1 MAQRQDA
8 IGSDSAWSLA
18 YVALSPIDVRLC
30 LVLSIKSV
38 RQQQWASCRLFHHN
52 DIDSYILQSLVS
64 QLENLLLVVLL
75 WLLLFRQQTSRPY
88 TGLVAVITR
97 SWSSNMNGD
106 AVGDWLYNLTSL
118 RVSRRCF
125 LTFGV
130 VAQVAQG
137 L

>member
-1 MAQRQDA
+1 MRVAQRQDA

-38 RQQQWASCRLFHHN
+38 RRPSGRLFHHN
-52 DIDSYILQSLVS
+52 HINSYILQSLVS
-64 QLENLLLVVLL
+64 QLGNLLLVVLL
-75 WLLLFRQQTSRPY
+75 WLLLFRQQTSRLY